1 MAWLATG
8 GFLEAEVF
16 TQALKE
22 ESKITQQQVGSVQ

>member
-22 ESKITQQQVGSVQ
+22 ESGDWKGKKQCE